1 MTMRANWADEK
12 GLQVNQCD
20 AHLVPALATFAPA
33 LVIFD
38 KGGTLVDFRAMWGEW
53 AAELAQQLEANLGS
67 TLATRWLEAL
77 KFDPLSGQI
86 DPVGPLAV
94 LPLANLSVLTVDV
107 LVEAGLSHQ
116 DAGAAVAAVWH
127 APDPMTSA
135 HPLTDLPAL
144 FSALH
149 SRSVKIAIATM
160 DERVST
166 EAQLACLGI
175 KSCVDALVCVD
186 DGVLG
191 KPAPDMV
198 WAVCQMT
205 GVTPMQAVVVGD
217 AIADLEMGRSAGAGL
232 VIGVLSGI
240 SPIEML
246 APRADLVIQS
256 VAELI
261 W

>member
-1 MTMRANWADEK
+1 MPQHDTHP
-12 GLQVNQCD
+12 VS
-20 AHLVPALATFAPA
+20 ALAAFAPA

-38 KGGTLVDFRAMWGEW
+38 KGGTLIDFRAMWGEW
-53 AAELAQQLEANLGS
+53 ATELARQLEADLGS
-67 TLATRWLEAL
+67 TIASRWLEAL

-94 LPLANLSVLTVDV
+94 LPLASLRVLTVDV

-116 DAGAAVAAVWH
+116 DAEAAVAAVWH
-127 APDPMTSA
+127 APDPVTSA
-135 HPLTDLPAL
+135 HPLMDLSVL
-144 FSALH
+144 FGALH
-149 SRSVKIAIATM
+149 GRGIKIAIATM
-160 DERVST
+160 DERAST

-186 DGVLG
+186 DGVPG

-198 WAVCQMT
+198 WAVCRMT
-205 GVTPMQAVVVGD
+205 GVAPARAAVVGD

-246 APRADLVIQS
+246 APHADRVLTS

-261 W
+261 

>member
-1 MTMRANWADEK
+1 MPQHDTHP
-12 GLQVNQCD
+12 VS
-20 AHLVPALATFAPA
+20 ALAAFAPA

-38 KGGTLVDFRAMWGEW
+38 KGGTLIDFRAMWGEW
-53 AAELAQQLEANLGS
+53 ATELARQLEADLGS
-67 TLATRWLEAL
+67 TIASRWLEAL

-94 LPLANLSVLTVDV
+94 LPLASLRVLTVDV

-116 DAGAAVAAVWH
+116 DAEAAVAAVWH
-127 APDPMTSA
+127 APDPVTSA
-135 HPLTDLPAL
+135 HPLMDLSVL
-144 FSALH
+144 FGALH
-149 SRSVKIAIATM
+149 GRGIKIAIATM
-160 DERVST
+160 DERAST

-175 KSCVDALVCVD
+175 GSCVDALVCVD
-186 DGVLG
+186 DGMPG

-198 WAVCQMT
+198 WAVCRMT
-205 GVTPMQAVVVGD
+205 GVAPARAAVVGD

-246 APRADLVIQS
+246 APRADLVLRS
-256 VAELI
+256 VAELMGNCSDTLAMG
-261 W
+261 

>member
-1 MTMRANWADEK
+1 MPQRDTQPE
-12 GLQVNQCD
+12 
-20 AHLVPALATFAPA
+20 PAFATFAPA

-38 KGGTLVDFRAMWGEW
+38 KGGTLIDFRTMWGEW
-53 AAELAQQLEANLGS
+53 AAELARQLEANLGS
-67 TLATRWLEAL
+67 TIAGRWLEAI

-94 LPLANLSVLTVDV
+94 LPLASLRVLTVDV
-107 LVEAGLSHQ
+107 LAEAGLSPQ
-116 DAGAAVAAVWH
+116 AAKAAVAAVWH
-127 APDPMTSA
+127 APDPATSA

-149 SRSVKIAIATM
+149 GRDVKIAIATM
-160 DERVST
+160 DERAST

-175 KSCVDALVCVD
+175 GSCVDALVCVD
-186 DGVLG
+186 DGVPG

-198 WAVCQMT
+198 WTVCRMT
-205 GVTPMQAVVVGD
+205 GVAPAQTAVVGD

-246 APRADLVIQS
+246 ALHADLMLRS

-261 W
+261 